1 MCGRRDFAVLMIAL
15 VLLALSG
22 TQGQPTS
29 DAPALPEKTASA
41 QTAADINSVNPT
53 ATTFFK
59 PENGL
64 TESMKKAMWKRC
76 ASKNY
81 VTCAKLALVHLVD
94 RLERAND
101 SYSLVSGVTVSREKY
116 HADVND
122 IGGGDVAAKT
132 ITDRDSSETFDRL
145 IVDKLSRYFSTLT
158 LNVKLLDDATVQS
171 VRKLGEAAADASLQ
185 SGRGK
190 KQKYAQSILL
200 AGWVTG
206 AMLLALGMKA
216 IAVLAGKAL
225 MAALMSLLLSGL
237 ASFRGGHSEPKSTTY
252 EIVTKPVYSHS
263 HSTADDTHAA
273 GSQNNPAYRRS
284 IGGSGGVASS
294 GSSGGVVGLQHVPA
308 PSSAEDADH
317 VVYRIHTSDK
327 TPIYIP
333 IIDRRRRRR
342 R

>member
-1 MCGRRDFAVLMIAL
+1 MYGRRDSAAMLMTAFA
-15 VLLALSG
+15 LLTLAG
-22 TQGQPTS
+22 TRGQPTTDASKETAAAS
-29 DAPALPEKTASA
+29 DQST
-41 QTAADINSVNPT
+41 ADINSVDPT
-53 ATTFFK
+53 ATDTFSRPFNGST
-59 PENGL
+59 ENL
-64 TESMKKAMWKRC
+64 IKVMWKRC

-101 SYSLVSGVTVSREKY
+101 SYSLVSGVTVSSHKY
-116 HADVND
+116 RAEDD
-122 IGGGDVAAKT
+122 DYRSDGGVPAQTIAA
-132 ITDRDSSETFDRL
+132 RDSSEAFDRL
-145 IVDKLSRYFSTLT
+145 LVDKLGRYFGTLT
-158 LNVKLLDDATVQS
+158 LNVKLLDDAMVQS
-171 VRKLGEAAADASLQ
+171 VRKLGQVAADASIQ

-225 MAALMSLLLSGL
+225 MTALMSLLLSGL
-237 ASFRGGHSEPKSTTY
+237 ASFRGGGGHSEPKSTTY

-263 HSTADDTHAA
+263 HSTADDAHAA
-273 GSQNNPAYRRS
+273 GTQNNPTYRRS
-284 IGGSGGVASS
+284 IGGGSGGGA
-294 GSSGGVVGLQHVPA
+294 GGVLGLQHIVPA
-308 PSSAEDADH
+308 PSSAEEADH

-333 IIDRRRRRR
+333 IIDRR
-342 R
+342 

>member
-1 MCGRRDFAVLMIAL
+1 MYGRRDSAVLMTAL
-15 VLLALSG
+15 VLLTLAG
-22 TQGQPTS
+22 TRGQPTS
-29 DAPALPEKTASA
+29 DATVSPEKATSD
-41 QTAADINSVNPT
+41 QSAADINSVNPT
-53 ATTFFK
+53 ATTFSRSY
-59 PENGL
+59 NGSA
-64 TESMKKAMWKRC
+64 ESMKKAMWKRC
-76 ASKNY
+76 VSKNY

-94 RLERAND
+94 RLERANN
-101 SYSLVSGVTVSREKY
+101 SYSLVPGVTVSSEKY
-116 HADVND
+116 HDRTDDDNN
-122 IGGGDVAAKT
+122 GGGDVAAQRNT
-132 ITDRDSSETFDRL
+132 VRDSSEAFDRL
-145 IVDKLSRYFSTLT
+145 LVDKLGRYFSTLT

-171 VRKLGEAAADASLQ
+171 VRKLGEAAADASIQ

-225 MAALMSLLLSGL
+225 MTALMSLLLSGL
-237 ASFRGGHSEPKSTTY
+237 ASFRGGGHSEPKSTTY

-263 HSTADDTHAA
+263 HSTAEDTHAA
-273 GSQNNPAYRRS
+273 GSQNNPTYRRS
-284 IGGSGGVASS
+284 IGSGAAG
-294 GSSGGVVGLQHVPA
+294 GSGGVVGLQHVPA

-333 IIDRRRRRR
+333 IIDRRRR
-342 R
+342 